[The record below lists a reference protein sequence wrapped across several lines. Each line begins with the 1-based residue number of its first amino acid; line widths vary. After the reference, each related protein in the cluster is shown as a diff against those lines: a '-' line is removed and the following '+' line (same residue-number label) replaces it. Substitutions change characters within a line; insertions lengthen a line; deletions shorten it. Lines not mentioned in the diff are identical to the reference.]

1 MSFNRRH
8 AALAAVAA
16 FALFAGAA
24 GGAVATQ
31 TISWKAAKQ
40 QRVIRAC
47 QNLYN
52 GLLRIPRPGGR
63 CWVGERQLTWN
74 VRGRTGLQGAI
85 GAKGAR
91 GARGPAGIPGAA
103 GTDGPAGARGLDG
116 SNGATGPAGAAGADG
131 EAGPQG
137 PQGLQGLQGD
147 QGLQGLQGDPGPQG
161 LQGDAGPQGDKGDAG
176 APGLQGPKGDAGAQ
190 GAKGDTGAQGPKGDT
205 GAQGPKGDT
214 GPQGPPDPSATA
226 FLSRIGMETG
236 GAAASSGRECT
247 LGEIMLTAAYVAT
260 SGLPVAGQLLTIS
273 DNTALFSLLG
283 TTYGGDGKDNFRL
296 PDLRSVTPNGLTYS
310 ICVDGIYPSRL

>member
-8 AALAAVAA
+8 AVLAAVAA

-52 GLLRIPRPGGR
+52 GLLRIPRPGGH

-74 VRGRTGLQGAI
+74 VRGSTGLQGAI

-91 GARGPAGIPGAA
+91 GARGAAGVPGAA

-116 SNGATGPAGAAGADG
+116 SSGATGPAGAAGADG

-137 PQGLQGLQGD
+137 PQGLQGLQG
-147 QGLQGLQGDPGPQG
+147 
-161 LQGDAGPQGDKGDAG
+161 LQGDAGPQGDKGEAG
-176 APGLQGPKGDAGAQ
+176 ASGLQGP
-190 GAKGDTGAQGPKGDT
+190 KGDTGAQGPKGDT

-226 FLSRIGMETG
+226 FLSRIGTETG

-260 SGLPVAGQLLTIS
+260 SGLPAAGQLVTIS

-296 PDLRSVTPNGLTYS
+296 PDLRSLTPNGLTYS